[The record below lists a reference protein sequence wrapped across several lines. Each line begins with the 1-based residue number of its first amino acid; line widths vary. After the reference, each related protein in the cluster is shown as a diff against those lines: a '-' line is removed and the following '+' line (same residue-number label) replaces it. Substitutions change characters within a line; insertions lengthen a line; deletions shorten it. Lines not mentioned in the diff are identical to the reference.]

1 MDSVSATT
9 SGTGPCA
16 PAVLKRRIFI
26 GSSSEGL
33 ERASQVSQLIASDT
47 TTAQLWSGI
56 FEPGYLT
63 FEALEQM
70 LAEADAAVFI
80 ATPDDKAIIRG
91 RNLSVPRA
99 NILLEFGLVAGRLG
113 RHNIAICQYGGTE
126 LPSDLKGLT
135 VIEMDPPAPPPDAPA
150 SFADDFRRHSED
162 LLKAWSSRLLPTAEM
177 VPRTET
183 VHGYTGKWT
192 FDMHLDHW
200 RGVEIDPLSYA
211 EGSGSVELFVDATGK
226 TGHGLVWGHLTFK
239 LMNHDMPGQAPFQGE
254 LRFCHEISDVVCDVS
269 GGVCFTT
276 RTFALQKMMASGSRT
291 CPSRGR
297 LRGSCAAAK
306 PLVRSTAVS
315 APTIPGARAARSGWS
330 KRTSRKPQ
338 GRAATHG
345 GVTRAC
351 RDWTRLSRRS
361 AISAPSASPAPAS
374 A

>member
-1 MDSVSATT
+1 MLRHTTGSVDDIGDKHMGSVPVTT
-9 SGTGPCA
+9 SGASPCA
-16 PAVLKRRIFI
+16 PVVLKRRIFI

-33 ERASQVSQLIASDT
+33 ERAKHVAQVIASDT
-47 TTAQLWSGI
+47 TAPQLWSGI

-70 LAEADAAVFI
+70 LAEADAAIFI

-135 VIEMDPPAPPPDAPA
+135 VIEMDPPEAPPDAPA
-150 SFADDFRRHSED
+150 TFADDYRRHSEE
-162 LLKAWSSRLLPTAEM
+162 LLKGWTSRLLPTAEM
-177 VPRTET
+177 VPRTDT

-200 RGVEIDPLSYA
+200 RGVDIDPTSYA
-211 EGSGSVELFVDATGK
+211 EGSGSVELFVEASGK

-239 LMNHDMPGQAPFQGE
+239 LTNHDVPGQPPFQGE
-254 LRFCHEISDVVCDVS
+254 VRFCHEISNVVCDAS

-276 RTFALQKMMASGSRT
+276 RTFALQKMMASGTPPPTVGTLTDLPEPWPFAWELRCGASPRT
-291 CPSRGR
+291 LEGC
-297 LRGSCAAAK
+297 LNAEN
-306 PLVRSTAVS
+306 
-315 APTIPGARAARSGWS
+315 PG
-330 KRTSRKPQ
+330 RTS
-338 GRAATHG
+338 GTL
-345 GVTRAC
+345 
-351 RDWTRLSRRS
+351 RL
-361 AISAPSASPAPAS
+361 IKVDFT
-374 A
+374 